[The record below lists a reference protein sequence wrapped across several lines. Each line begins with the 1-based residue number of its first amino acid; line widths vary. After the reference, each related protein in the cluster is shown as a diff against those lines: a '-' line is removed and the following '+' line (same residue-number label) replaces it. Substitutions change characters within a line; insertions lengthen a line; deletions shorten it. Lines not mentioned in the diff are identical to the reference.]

1 MPVKHSNNFMRC
13 IILPLA
19 VCAMMFSA
27 RCSDDGSEEL
37 TQQALLSL
45 VSCKG
50 GTMSFT
56 IDGAPRTWTCCTA
69 FKISGTYWVIT
80 GSNGNE
86 LLQLKISNE
95 IAATYNDSTIA
106 SHEYIEYGT
115 LGDVWKGVTDAHY
128 TSGSSSTIVTS
139 SPNAV
144 NIEGTF
150 SGDLYYYD
158 GVKSNRVIAGGTFT
172 ALK

>member
-1 MPVKHSNNFMRC
+1 MDVLHR
-13 IILPLA
+13 
-19 VCAMMFSA
+19 
-27 RCSDDGSEEL
+27 
-37 TQQALLSL
+37 
-45 VSCKG
+45 
-50 GTMSFT
+50 
-56 IDGAPRTWTCCTA
+56 
-69 FKISGTYWVIT
+69 FKISGTNWVIT

-95 IAATYNDSTIA
+95 IAATYNASTIA

-115 LGDVWKGVTDAHY
+115 LGDAWKGVTDPYY

-139 SPNAV
+139 SPNSV

-158 GVKSNRVIAGGTFT
+158 GVKSHRVIAGGTFT

>member
-56 IDGAPRTWTCCTA
+56 IDGAPRTWTCCVA
-69 FKISGTYWVIT
+69 VNHGSYWEVVGSGGGEVVRLFI
-80 GSNGNE
+80 GDGNPAN
-86 LLQLKISNE
+86 SPF
-95 IAATYNDSTIA
+95 NDSELSSYQYIQFNSFFGVIDGAYDGTSSITVSSNDADSIIGNFTGTVCLEDNGATCHAIA
-106 SHEYIEYGT
+106 ST
-115 LGDVWKGVTDAHY
+115 VD
-128 TSGSSSTIVTS
+128 
-139 SPNAV
+139 
-144 NIEGTF
+144 
-150 SGDLYYYD
+150 
-158 GVKSNRVIAGGTFT
+158 FT